1 MATKTVPLTPAVL
14 AWAVQEDG
22 RSVPQLSEAVG
33 VEPETFRSWLEGEVQ
48 PTVGQTSKLAAAL
61 GRPRS
66 LFLLRQPPSS
76 AGLPATFRNPPGA
89 DEASAP
95 AADVLKI
102 MRRARR
108 VQHAT
113 AWALRDE
120 PPIGMPTATLDML
133 AAEAADTAL
142 DWLGGPEP
150 RYDDAWAALRA
161 RRCALEERDVLV
173 FSLAL
178 GRKAVRGFSA
188 WDDRAPLIVV
198 NSTGNLA
205 PVRSYTLMHEFGHLL
220 LRSDAACAPTEGG
233 RVPEADVERWCESF
247 AAALLMPA
255 DTVDRVAN
263 SAPDPAGA
271 AGIKTVRS
279 LARACWVSHRAAAL
293 RLIELGHARRD
304 LYALVEAVFRPS
316 ETTGGGGSGEL
327 RHEARLREYGERPL
341 QLVLGS
347 LQPRDALSVL
357 RLQVEDVRSLEA
369 EIPTL
374 RGAL

>member
-1 MATKTVPLTPAVL
+1 MAAKTVPVTPAVL

-22 RSVPQLSEAVG
+22 RPMPELAEAVG
-33 VEPETFRSWLEGEVQ
+33 IDPELLRAWLEGEAR
-48 PTVGQTSKLAAAL
+48 PTVGQTSKLAQVL

-66 LFLLRQPPSS
+66 LFLLRQPPSN

-89 DEASAP
+89 DEAASP

-120 PPIGMPTATLDML
+120 PPMDMPRATLDVSPVV
-133 AAEAADTAL
+133 AARTAT

-150 RYDDAWAALRA
+150 RYDDEWAALRA
-161 RRCALEERDVLV
+161 RRSALEERDVLV
-173 FSLAL
+173 FSLSL

-198 NSTGNLA
+198 NSTGNLP
-205 PVRSYTLMHEFGHLL
+205 PVRSFTLMHEFGHLL

-233 RVPEADVERWCESF
+233 RVPDADVERWCESF

-255 DTVDRVAN
+255 NTVERVAD
-263 SAPDPAGA
+263 AVPEPAGA
-271 AGIKTVRS
+271 AGIKTVRA

-293 RLIELGHARRD
+293 RLIELGLARRD
-304 LYALVEAVFRPS
+304 LYAQVDALFRPGEPGS
-316 ETTGGGGSGEL
+316 GGGGEL

-341 QLVLGS
+341 QLVLDS

-357 RLQVEDVRSLEA
+357 RLQVDDVRSLEA

-374 RGAL
+374 RTAL